1 MAYSAR
7 YNQSTKTYAVF
18 SDSGG
23 FVNIDDVAKML
34 NERDEL
40 LATLKKIIV
49 WLEGNDSTL
58 GILDTTDGYYEWS
71 IVTMD
76 DRLKARA
83 AIAKAEGEQ

>member
-1 MAYSAR
+1 MNDTQYR
-7 YNQSTKTYAVF
+7 YELLFQHCHEVEAQ
-18 SDSGG
+18 
-23 FVNIDDVAKML
+23 
-34 NERDEL
+34 RDEL
-40 LATLKKIIV
+40 LAALKKIIV
-49 WLEGNDSTL
+49 WLEGDDSAL